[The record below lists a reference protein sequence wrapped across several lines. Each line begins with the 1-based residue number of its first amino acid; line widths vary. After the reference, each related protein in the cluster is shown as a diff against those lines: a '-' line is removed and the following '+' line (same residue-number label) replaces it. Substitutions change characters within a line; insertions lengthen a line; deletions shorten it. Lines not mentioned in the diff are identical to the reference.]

1 MVAADA
7 AELLHGRPDPRGSA
21 ATRAGRRQQGR
32 LGQRS
37 PHPFAAWGRIKGMS
51 QPDTMF
57 ASRSV
62 PRHLVRGALGL
73 PMMVAAFVLVPWLGP
88 LALLLVVPAAVL
100 LRGCPTCWALGL
112 AQTCALS
119 PRASTGGSRRRR

>member
-1 MVAADA
+1 M
-7 AELLHGRPDPRGSA
+7 G
-21 ATRAGRRQQGR
+21 
-32 LGQRS
+32 
-37 PHPFAAWGRIKGMS
+37 

-73 PMMVAAFVLVPWLGP
+73 PMMAAAFVLIPWAGP

-100 LRGCPTCWALGL
+100 LRGCPTCWTLGL
-112 AQTCALS
+112 VQTCSLTPQAS
-119 PRASTGGSRRRR
+119 AGEPRHRR

>member
-1 MVAADA
+1 
-7 AELLHGRPDPRGSA
+7 
-21 ATRAGRRQQGR
+21 
-32 LGQRS
+32 
-37 PHPFAAWGRIKGMS
+37 
-51 QPDTMF
+51 MF
-57 ASRSV
+57 ASSSV
-62 PRHLVRGALGL
+62 PRHLARGALGL

-119 PRASTGGSRRRR
+119 SPAAGDGSRPRR

>member
-1 MVAADA
+1 
-7 AELLHGRPDPRGSA
+7 
-21 ATRAGRRQQGR
+21 
-32 LGQRS
+32 
-37 PHPFAAWGRIKGMS
+37 MS

-73 PMMVAAFVLVPWLGP
+73 PMMVAAFVLIPWLGP
-88 LALLLVVPAAVL
+88 LALLLIVPAAVL

-112 AQTCALS
+112 AQTCAITARS
-119 PRASTGGSRRRR
+119 SAGGSRAGR

>member
-1 MVAADA
+1 MA
-7 AELLHGRPDPRGSA
+7 
-21 ATRAGRRQQGR
+21 
-32 LGQRS
+32 
-37 PHPFAAWGRIKGMS
+37 

-62 PRHLVRGALGL
+62 GAHLVRGALGL
-73 PMMVAAFVLVPWLGP
+73 PLMVAAFALIPWWGP

-112 AQTCALS
+112 AQTCAIESSASASGSSTRGWSACSLDA
-119 PRASTGGSRRRR
+119 RATR

>member
-1 MVAADA
+1 
-7 AELLHGRPDPRGSA
+7 
-21 ATRAGRRQQGR
+21 
-32 LGQRS
+32 
-37 PHPFAAWGRIKGMS
+37 MS

-73 PMMVAAFVLVPWLGP
+73 PLMVAAFVLVPWAGP
-88 LALLLVVPAAVL
+88 LALLLIVPAAVL

-112 AQTCALS
+112 AQTCALGR
-119 PRASTGGSRRRR
+119 PTAAGPDHGSAG

>member
-1 MVAADA
+1 
-7 AELLHGRPDPRGSA
+7 
-21 ATRAGRRQQGR
+21 
-32 LGQRS
+32 
-37 PHPFAAWGRIKGMS
+37 MS
-51 QPDTMF
+51 QLDTMF

-73 PMMVAAFVLVPWLGP
+73 PMMLAAFVLVPWLGP
-88 LALLLVVPAAVL
+88 LALLLIIPAVVL

-119 PRASTGGSRRRR
+119 PPVSAGESRPRS

>member
-1 MVAADA
+1 
-7 AELLHGRPDPRGSA
+7 
-21 ATRAGRRQQGR
+21 
-32 LGQRS
+32 
-37 PHPFAAWGRIKGMS
+37 MS

-73 PMMVAAFVLVPWLGP
+73 PMMVAAFVLIPWLGP
-88 LALLLVVPAAVL
+88 LALLLSVPAAVL

-112 AQTCALS
+112 AQTCAITARS
-119 PRASTGGSRRRR
+119 SADGSRAGR

>member
-1 MVAADA
+1 
-7 AELLHGRPDPRGSA
+7 
-21 ATRAGRRQQGR
+21 
-32 LGQRS
+32 
-37 PHPFAAWGRIKGMS
+37 MS

-62 PRHLVRGALGL
+62 SRHLVRGALGL

-88 LALLLVVPAAVL
+88 IALSLLVPAAVL

-119 PRASTGGSRRRR
+119 PPAAAGGARSRR

>member
-1 MVAADA
+1 MN
-7 AELLHGRPDPRGSA
+7 
-21 ATRAGRRQQGR
+21 
-32 LGQRS
+32 
-37 PHPFAAWGRIKGMS
+37 
-51 QPDTMF
+51 QPDAMF

-73 PMMVAAFVLVPWLGP
+73 PLMVAAFALVPWLGP

-112 AQTCALS
+112 AQTCALN
-119 PRASTGGSRRRR
+119 PGASSGGSTPRG